1 MEKRPILNRDYCG
14 LLTGQSCYDFCKF
27 VSEDYDMKG
36 EHELALDWLAEANLY
51 RMEIELGMKSY
62 NKNPMIEEEIT
73 KDQESWLAVTIDGR
87 DQLKQWEMHQKTSL
101 RQKMER
107 DMARE
112 KKRAESG
119 KEGGS
124 QEAA

>member
-1 MEKRPILNRDYCG
+1 MEKRPTLHRDYCG
-14 LLTGQSCYDFCKF
+14 LLTGQSCYDFCLY
-27 VSEDYDMKG
+27 VSEEYEMQGDTEK
-36 EHELALDWLAEANLY
+36 ALDWLAEANLY
-51 RMEIELGMKSY
+51 KMELEMGIKSY
-62 NKNPMIEEEIT
+62 NKNP
-73 KDQESWLAVTIDGR
+73 TIDEEMAKDHDAWLTVILEGR

-107 DMARE
+107 DMARK

-119 KEGGS
+119 KEAGS

>member
-1 MEKRPILNRDYCG
+1 MEKRPILNRDYDG

-27 VSEDYDMKG
+27 VSEDYEMKG

-51 RMEIELGMKSY
+51 KMELDMGMKSY
-62 NKNPMIEEEIT
+62 NKNPTIEAEMA
-73 KDQESWLAVTIDGR
+73 KDHDAWLAVTLDGR
-87 DQLKQWEMHQKTSL
+87 DQLKQWEMHQKTAL

-107 DMARE
+107 EMVRE
-112 KKRAESG
+112 KKRAETG
-119 KEGGS
+119 KEAES

>member
-119 KEGGS
+119 KEVGS